1 MSGARNPAVRIRTG
15 DGWWRR
21 AVEHQ
26 ESSWEAAPRVPWA
39 RKWGLLG
46 EGRTSLPR
54 SNAREGDSELGLKG
68 QEGARSGDEEEGKRE
83 RFRAGSVGSQDPRD
97 PDPDDRAR
105 SLYPDAHLGTQVNPK
120 GTGTFSID
128 LNIPHPLPPAPQRL
142 LTNIFAGHSECP
154 RCLWV
159 CREELP
165 PSPLQFRPT
174 ALPGLQ
180 NSPFHSRLC
189 TGHGKHT
196 SLWGRRPEQSLR

>member
-1 MSGARNPAVRIRTG
+1 M
-15 DGWWRR
+15 
-21 AVEHQ
+21 VEHQ
-26 ESSWEAAPRVPWA
+26 ESSWEAAPRMPWA
-39 RKWGLLG
+39 RKWGLQG
-46 EGRTSLPR
+46 EGRTSLPGP
-54 SNAREGDSELGLKG
+54 NAREGDSELGLKG

-105 SLYPDAHLGTQVNPK
+105 SLYPGPHLGTQVNPK

-154 RCLWV
+154 WCLWV

-165 PSPLQFRPT
+165 PSPCSSVPPPYRACKTPPSTLDFVHVMGNTLAYGAVDQ
-174 ALPGLQ
+174 
-180 NSPFHSRLC
+180 SSRSSEMPAC
-189 TGHGKHT
+189 
-196 SLWGRRPEQSLR
+196 SF